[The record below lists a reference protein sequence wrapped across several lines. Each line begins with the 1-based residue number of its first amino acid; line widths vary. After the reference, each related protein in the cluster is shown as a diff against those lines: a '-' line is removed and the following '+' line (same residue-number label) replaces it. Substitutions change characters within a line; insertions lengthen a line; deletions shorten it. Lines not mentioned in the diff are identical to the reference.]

1 MNWIDILSVIIS
13 VLNFVFVVI
22 VFFKDN
28 KDRMIEREN
37 SYKMSWF
44 NRLDIDKII
53 NNLNIAYTKVEEEI
67 NKIVSENDSKTKL
80 ELIRKSINDFNNY
93 MITEKEKISDISY
106 CLNQGSDN
114 KVILAFSNALEAYGV
129 MIQGI
134 FIHNV
139 SNFEKIKND
148 LNKTKNEIIKAIYN
162 MGKSYI

>member
-1 MNWIDILSVIIS
+1 MNWINILSVIIS
-13 VLNFVFVVI
+13 ALNFVFVVI

-28 KDRMIEREN
+28 KDRMVEREN

-67 NKIVSENDSKTKL
+67 NKIVNENDSKIKL
-80 ELIRKSINDFNNY
+80 ELMRKSVNDFNNY

-106 CLNQGSDN
+106 CLNQSSDN

-134 FIHNV
+134 FIDNV